1 MALTFEKNII
11 PADPVKTLGVL
22 TFVAELEARQGYENG
37 ERTGEV
43 IERRVELSSD
53 VQESIL
59 RVDLPPEADT
69 KALKFGDVVELTG
82 AEFKAW
88 AMIDEDS
95 FSNYADSDVKV
106 TATDIKKK
114 GGLRQNLNPNISNNA
129 APVKPDAAEKK

>member
-69 KALKFGDVVELTG
+69 KTLKFGDVVELTE

-106 TATDIKKK
+106 TAKDIKKK
-114 GGLRQNLNPNISNNA
+114 GGSRQNLKEARENA
-129 APVKPDAAEKK
+129 VPTV

>member
-11 PADPVKTLGVL
+11 PADSEKTLGVL
-22 TFVAELEARQGYENG
+22 TFVSELEARQGYADG

-53 VQESIL
+53 IQESIL

-69 KALKFGDVVELTG
+69 KTLKFGDIVELSG
-82 AEFKAW
+82 VEFKAW
-88 AMIDEDS
+88 AMIDENS
-95 FSNYADSDVKV
+95 FSNFADSDVKV

-114 GGLRQNLNPNISNNA
+114 GGSRQNLKETRESVVPT
-129 APVKPDAAEKK
+129 V

>member
-11 PADPVKTLGVL
+11 PADPVRTLGVL
-22 TFVAELEARQGYENG
+22 TFVSELEARQGYDDNN

-69 KALKFGDVVELTG
+69 KALKFGDVVELSG

-88 AMIDEDS
+88 AMIDENS
-95 FSNYADSDVKV
+95 FSNFADSDVKV

-114 GGLRQNLNPNISNNA
+114 GGSRQNLRETRENTVPT
-129 APVKPDAAEKK
+129 V